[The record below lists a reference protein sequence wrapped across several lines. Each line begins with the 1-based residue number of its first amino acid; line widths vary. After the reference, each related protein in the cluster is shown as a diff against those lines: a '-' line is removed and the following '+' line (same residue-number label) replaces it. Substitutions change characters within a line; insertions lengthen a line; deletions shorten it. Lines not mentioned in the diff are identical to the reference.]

1 LVYCSKCGTK
11 NEDDAKV
18 CTNCGASLY
27 APKRVYYRHK
37 RNECFGPRE
46 ERHFEEECFGL
57 PYGGAI
63 VSIIFGVIILAF
75 GFAWLLG
82 KPLWEYIGPLLLILV
97 GILII
102 AGAIYGAMRR

>member
-1 LVYCSKCGTK
+1 MVYCTKCGTK

-18 CTNCGASLY
+18 CVSCGASLY
-27 APKRVYYRHK
+27 GPKRVTRRK
-37 RNECFGPRE
+37 GNDCFGPRE
-46 ERHFEEECFGL
+46 EKRFEEECFGL

-63 VSIIFGVIILAF
+63 VGIIFGIIILVF

-82 KPLWEYIGPLLLILV
+82 RSAWEYIGPTLVIIV

-102 AGAIYGAMRR
+102 AGVVYSRTRR